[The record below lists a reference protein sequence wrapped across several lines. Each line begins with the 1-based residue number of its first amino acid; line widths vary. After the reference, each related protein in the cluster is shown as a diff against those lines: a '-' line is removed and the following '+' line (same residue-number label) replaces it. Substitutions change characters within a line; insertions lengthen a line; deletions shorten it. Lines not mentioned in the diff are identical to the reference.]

1 MPSGAGMAAV
11 GTAGGDQ
18 RIFKLPLVRSRSLAR
33 AARAAAG
40 AAASPAAYQLSA
52 NVHSLVI
59 WIGHDSIFS
68 LRLFGDALKLY
79 IRGPGQ
85 PLQPSQLPRRLRLQA
100 ASAAAYDS

>member
-1 MPSGAGMAAV
+1 MPSGAGMAAD

-40 AAASPAAYQLSA
+40 ASPAAYQLSA